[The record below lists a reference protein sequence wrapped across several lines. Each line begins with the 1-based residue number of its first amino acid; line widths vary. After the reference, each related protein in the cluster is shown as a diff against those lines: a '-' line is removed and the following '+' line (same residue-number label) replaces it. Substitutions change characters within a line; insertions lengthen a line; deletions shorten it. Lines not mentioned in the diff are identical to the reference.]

1 MAPFL
6 LTEKDVEG
14 LLRMDDAVAAVE
26 EGLGALGR
34 GDATNRPRQRVG
46 TREATVN
53 VMLASWPG
61 RGYAGFKYYTTSRAG
76 IRFWVHLVDIATG
89 ELVAVIQADRLRQQR
104 TRAGFGGAAKYP
116 PPSDASNLRVVRAGL
131 EG

>member
-14 LLRMDDAVAAVE
+14 LLRMDDALAAVE

-61 RGYAGFKYYTTSRAG
+61 RGYAGLKYYTTSRAG

-89 ELVAVIQADRLRQQR
+89 ELVAVIQADRLGPQP
-104 TRAGFGGAAKYP
+104 TRAVSGRATKYLPRPQASTGRSLGAG
-116 PPSDASNLRVVRAGL
+116 RQ
-131 EG
+131 

>member
-6 LTEKDVEG
+6 LTQEDVEG
-14 LLRMDDAVAAVE
+14 LLHMDDALAAVE

-61 RGYAGFKYYTTSRAG
+61 RGYAGVKYYTTSRAG
-76 IRFWVHLVDIATG
+76 IRFRGALVGIATG
-89 ELVAVIQADRLRQQR
+89 ELVAVIQADRLGQQR
-104 TRAGFGGAAKYP
+104 ARAGSGGATKDP
-116 PPSDASNLRVVRAGL
+116 RRAA
-131 EG
+131 

>member
-14 LLRMDDAVAAVE
+14 LLRMDDALAAVE

-53 VMLASWPG
+53 VMLASWPR
-61 RGYAGFKYYTTSRAG
+61 RGYAGFQYYPSSRAG
-76 IRFWVHLVDIATG
+76 VRFWVHLVDIAARA
-89 ELVAVIQADRLRQQR
+89 LDALIHAD
-104 TRAGFGGAAKYP
+104 P
-116 PPSDASNLRVVRAGL
+116 PGP
-131 EG
+131 